1 MSSRRPTGHKLAIRS
16 ADARG
21 EIESEDRALQ
31 RHALSVISTLFIAT
45 NTAPMHRVDNR
56 AFQDAIGSVRAALE
70 GFRKSCAASAALQFV
85 GDATYVNR
93 TLVRVPVTQWDSVR
107 YLRHILERFDATE
120 IVFGEDFSEKGLR
133 DFLAA
138 IKETMGLSAGH
149 AVETLKSQTFEG
161 LSLRRLRARMGQFQ
175 SVSMSSRLRV
185 LRAYGVGV
193 LMLREVVHKI
203 AAGRNPTVVP
213 LKRALQ
219 DIAGLPPETLP
230 QQLALLSVDRY
241 RQELAGRM
249 MNVALLS
256 MRIGSQIGLPAQVV
270 RELGLVAALHD
281 IGRATRP
288 DVAWASPDSANA
300 AGLHLESVR
309 RLTALRTGGIASVT
323 RMVVAHE
330 VGGMTPLEDQHP
342 FTRIVMVAATY
353 EWLTQPAGRG
363 AGMLPDEAL
372 RELLRASGTRFDTVV
387 VRALVNTL
395 GLYPVGSTVRLS
407 TGENAIVVE
416 VPPDPKLLLRPRV
429 KIVTAPDG
437 TAGNGRLI
445 DLVDSP
451 EITILGSVDARQLD
465 LNVGFYFFA

>member
-1 MSSRRPTGHKLAIRS
+1 MSTRKPTGHKIAIRA

-21 EIESEDRALQ
+21 DIESEDRALQ
-31 RHALSVISTLFIAT
+31 RHALAIISTLFIAT
-45 NTAPMHRVDNR
+45 KTALMHRIDNK
-56 AFQDAIGSVRAALE
+56 AFQDALGAVRAALE
-70 GFRKSCAASAALQFV
+70 VFRKSCAPSAALQFV

-93 TLVRVPVTQWDSVR
+93 TLVRVPITQWDSVR
-107 YLRHILERFDATE
+107 YLRRILERFDASE
-120 IVFGEDFSEKGLR
+120 VVFGEDFTEKGLR

-138 IKETMGLSAGH
+138 IKETMTLASDH
-149 AVETLKSQTFEG
+149 AAEVVKGQTFEG
-161 LSLRRLRARMGQFQ
+161 LTLRRLRARMGQFEA
-175 SVSMSSRLRV
+175 VSMSARLRV

-219 DIAGLPPETLP
+219 DLAGLPPETLP

-256 MRIGSQIGLPAQVV
+256 MRIGSQVGLPAQVV

-288 DVAWASPDSANA
+288 DLAWASPDSATA

-309 RLTALRTGGIASVT
+309 RLTALRTGGLASVT

-330 VGGMTPLEDQHP
+330 VGGVMPLEQQHP
-342 FTRIVMVAATY
+342 FTRIIMAAATY
-353 EWLTQPAGRG
+353 EWMTQPAGRG

-372 RELLRASGTRFDTVV
+372 RELLRAAGTRFDTIV

-429 KIVTAPDG
+429 KIISAADG
-437 TAGNGRLI
+437 SAGSGRLV
-445 DLVDSP
+445 DLAEAP
-451 EITILGSVDARQLD
+451 EISILGSVDARQLD

>member
-1 MSSRRPTGHKLAIRS
+1 VSTKKPTGHRLAIRS

-31 RHALSVISTLFIAT
+31 RHSLAVISALFIAT
-45 NTAPMHRVDNR
+45 KTALMHRVDNR
-56 AFQDAIGSVRAALE
+56 AFQDALGSVRAALE
-70 GFRKSCAASAALQFV
+70 GFRKSVGPSAALQFV

-120 IVFGEDFSEKGLR
+120 IVFGDDFSDNGLR
-133 DFLAA
+133 EFLAA
-138 IKETMGLSAGH
+138 VKETMALSTQH
-149 AVETLKSQTFEG
+149 ATTALKGQVFEG
-161 LSLRRLRARMGQFQ
+161 LTLRRLRARMGQFET
-175 SVSMSSRLRV
+175 VSMSARLKV

-203 AAGRNPTVVP
+203 AGGRNPTVVP

-219 DIAGLPPETLP
+219 DVAGLPPDTLP
-230 QQLALLSVDRY
+230 QQLALLSLERY

-256 MRIGSQIGLPAQVV
+256 MRMGSQIGLPASVV

-288 DVAWASPDSANA
+288 DLAWASPDSAA
-300 AGLHLESVR
+300 SAGLHYETVR
-309 RLTALRTGGIASVT
+309 RLTSLRTGGLAAVT
-323 RMVVAHE
+323 RIVVAHE
-330 VGGMTPLEDQHP
+330 AGQAMPVEEQHP
-342 FTRIVMVAATY
+342 FTRIVMVADAY
-353 EWLTQPAGRG
+353 EWMTQPTGRG

-372 RELLRASGTRFDTVV
+372 RELLRAAGTRFDAAV
-387 VRALVNTL
+387 VRSLVNTL

-416 VPPDPKLLLRPRV
+416 VPADPTQLLRPRV
-429 KIVTAPDG
+429 KIV
-437 TAGNGRLI
+437 AGAEGGPGSGRI
-445 DLVDSP
+445 VDLTEMTDV
-451 EITILGSVDARQLD
+451 TIVGSVDARQLD

>member
-1 MSSRRPTGHKLAIRS
+1 MSKRQTGHKIAVRA

-21 EIESEDRALQ
+21 EVESEDRALQ
-31 RHALSVISTLFIAT
+31 RHALSIISTLFIAT
-45 NTAPMHRVDNR
+45 KTALMHRVDNK
-56 AFQDAIGSVRAALE
+56 AFQDAIGTVRAAIE
-70 GFRKSCAASAALQFV
+70 GFRKSCAPTAALQFV
-85 GDATYVNR
+85 GDATYMNR
-93 TLVRVPVTQWDSVR
+93 TLVRVPITQWDSIR
-107 YLRHILERFDATE
+107 YLRRILERFDATE
-120 IVFGEDFSEKGLR
+120 LVFTEDFTERGLK
-133 DFLAA
+133 DFLSA
-138 IKETMGLSAGH
+138 IKETMGLNADH
-149 AVETLKSQTFEG
+149 ALSIVKGQTFEG
-161 LSLRRLRARMGQFQ
+161 MTLRRLRARMGQFEA
-175 SVSMSSRLRV
+175 VSMSARLRV

-203 AAGRNPTVVP
+203 AQGRNPTVVP

-219 DIAGLPPETLP
+219 DLAGLPPETLP

-256 MRIGSQIGLPAQVV
+256 MRVGSQIGLPAQVI

-288 DVAWASPDSANA
+288 DLAWASPESAYA

-309 RLTALRTGGIASVT
+309 RLTALRTGGLASVT

-330 VGGMTPLEDQHP
+330 VGQSLAVEQQHP
-342 FTRIVMVAATY
+342 FTRIVMVAGTY
-353 EWLTQPAGRG
+353 EWMTQPAGRG

-372 RELLRASGTRFDTVV
+372 RELLRAAGTRFDTMV
-387 VRALVNTL
+387 VRSLVNTL

-416 VPPDPKLLLRPRV
+416 VPADASLLLRPRV
-429 KIVTAPDG
+429 KIVTGADG
-437 TAGNGRLI
+437 NTGSGRMV
-445 DLVDSP
+445 DLAESP
-451 EITILGSVDARQLD
+451 EISIVGSVDSRQLD

>member
-1 MSSRRPTGHKLAIRS
+1 MTTRRPTGHKIAIRS

-21 EIESEDRALQ
+21 ELESEDRALQ
-31 RHALSVISTLFIAT
+31 RHSLTIIGSLFIAT
-45 NTAPMHRVDNR
+45 KTALMHRVDNR
-56 AFQDAIGSVRAALE
+56 AFQDAIASVRAALE
-70 GFRKSCAASAALQFV
+70 GFRKSVATSAALQFV

-120 IVFGEDFSEKGLR
+120 VVFGEDFSDTGLR

-138 IKETMGLSAGH
+138 VKETMALTPDQASAL
-149 AVETLKSQTFEG
+149 LKDRTFEG
-161 LSLRRLRARMGQFQ
+161 LALRRLRARMGQFET
-175 SVSMSSRLRV
+175 VSMSARLKV

-219 DIAGLPPETLP
+219 EIAGLPPDTLP
-230 QQLALLSVDRY
+230 QQLALLSLDRY

-249 MNVALLS
+249 MNVALLA
-256 MRIGSQIGLPAQVV
+256 MRMGSQIGLPAAIV

-281 IGRATRP
+281 IGRVTRP
-288 DVAWASPDSANA
+288 DLAWASPDSVAS

-309 RLTALRTGGIASVT
+309 RLTSLRTGGSAAVT
-323 RMVVAHE
+323 RVVVAHE
-330 VGGMTPLEDQHP
+330 AGQAIPIEQQHP
-342 FTRIVMVAATY
+342 FTRIVMVADAY
-353 EWLTQPAGRG
+353 EWMTQPSGRG

-372 RELLRASGTRFDTVV
+372 RELLRAAGTRFDAIV

-407 TGENAIVVE
+407 SGENAIVVE
-416 VPPDPKLLLRPRV
+416 VPPDSRMLLRPRV
-429 KIVTAPDG
+429 KIVAGADG
-437 TAGNGRLI
+437 GPGSGRI
-445 DLVDSP
+445 VDLADSP
-451 EITILGSVDARQLD
+451 EISIVGSVDARQLD

>member
-1 MSSRRPTGHKLAIRS
+1 
-16 ADARG
+16 
-21 EIESEDRALQ
+21 
-31 RHALSVISTLFIAT
+31 
-45 NTAPMHRVDNR
+45 MHRVDNK
-56 AFQDAIGSVRAALE
+56 AFTDAIGAVRAALE
-70 GFRKSCAASAALQFV
+70 GFKKSCAPSAALQFV

-93 TLVRVPVTQWDSVR
+93 VLVRVPVTQWDTVR
-107 YLRHILERFDATE
+107 YLRRILERFDATE
-120 IVFGEDFSEKGLR
+120 IVFGEDFTERGLR
-133 DFLAA
+133 EFLAA
-138 IKETMGLSAGH
+138 VKETMGLSIEH
-149 AVETLKSQTFEG
+149 ATAFLKNQTFEG
-161 LSLRRLRARMGQFQ
+161 LTLRRLRARMGQFQ
-175 SVSMSSRLRV
+175 SVSMSARLRV

-219 DIAGLPPETLP
+219 DLAGLPPETLP

-256 MRIGSQIGLPAQVV
+256 MRIGSQIGLPAQII

-288 DVAWASPDSANA
+288 DLAWASPDSATA

-309 RLTALRTGGIASVT
+309 RLTALRTGGLASVT

-330 VGGMTPLEDQHP
+330 AGGTMPVEEQHP
-342 FTRIVMVAATY
+342 FTRIIMVAATY
-353 EWLTQPAGRG
+353 EWMTQPAGRG

-372 RELLRASGTRFDTVV
+372 RELLRAGGSRFDAMV

-416 VPPDPKLLLRPRV
+416 VPADPKLLLRPRV
-429 KIVTAPDG
+429 KIVSGADG
-437 TAGNGRLI
+437 TAGSGRLI
-445 DLVDSP
+445 ELVDSP
-451 EITILGSVDARQLD
+451 EISILGSVDARQLD